1 MARSEQG
8 ERADTIIVGTDGSE
22 SAVRAVREASWL
34 ARSTGSKLLI
44 VSAFSDLH
52 PYREHIESSARENLV
67 NLGEVADQ
75 LLMRASAEADGDDVE
90 IETASREGDPAEVL
104 SAIATEENARL
115 VIVGDRGLTGVGRFL
130 LGSVSQK
137 LSHHAP
143 CSVLI
148 VRGSEQH
155 RSA

>member
-1 MARSEQG
+1 
-8 ERADTIIVGTDGSE
+8 
-22 SAVRAVREASWL
+22 
-34 ARSTGSKLLI
+34 
-44 VSAFSDLH
+44 
-52 PYREHIESSARENLV
+52 
-67 NLGEVADQ
+67 
-75 LLMRASAEADGDDVE
+75 MRATAEADGDDVE

-115 VIVGDRGLTGVGRFL
+115 VMVGDRGPSGVGRFL

-143 CSVLI
+143 CSVSI
-148 VRGSEQH
+148 VRGREQQ